1 MDERLIYTP
10 LLRMSL
16 LSFKTKR
23 DAVNK
28 CEQSN
33 VLNQLTNS
41 VDRSGTKHEVKV
53 EA

>member
-1 MDERLIYTP
+1 MC
-10 LLRMSL
+10 MSY
-16 LSFKTKR
+16 FKLKR
-23 DAVNK
+23 NLNSYY

-41 VDRSGTKHEVKV
+41 VDRLGTKHEVKV

>member
-1 MDERLIYTP
+1 MDQRLIYTP

-16 LSFKTKR
+16 FKTKR